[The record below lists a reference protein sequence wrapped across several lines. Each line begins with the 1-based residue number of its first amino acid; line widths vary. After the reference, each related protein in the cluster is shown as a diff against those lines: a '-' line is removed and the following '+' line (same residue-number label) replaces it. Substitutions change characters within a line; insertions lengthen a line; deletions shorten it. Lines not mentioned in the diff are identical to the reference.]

1 LKLDTQDA
9 SSNVRCPSLLET
21 ASRLVFFFYIDIDES
36 LEQYV
41 AEIRA
46 VKESKNALNDEYIQ
60 ENKTEDREVSL
71 TPFD

>member
-1 LKLDTQDA
+1 MLQAMSVVPPYLKLPLD
-9 SSNVRCPSLLET
+9 LF
-21 ASRLVFFFYIDIDES
+21 FFFYIDIDES